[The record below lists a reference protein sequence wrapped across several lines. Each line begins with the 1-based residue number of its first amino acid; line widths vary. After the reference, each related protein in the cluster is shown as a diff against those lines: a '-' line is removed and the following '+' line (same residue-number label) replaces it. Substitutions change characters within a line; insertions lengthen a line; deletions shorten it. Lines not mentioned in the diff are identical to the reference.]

1 MKIDAKK
8 INRIQKRAY
17 KSRGKFLDDMGDMY
31 HLIMPYIENDTEV
44 KDDDIVVDYLAGD
57 GFSFMIGEVGV
68 SVNEMIG
75 RIDDLKKGE
84 KIKLSELTT
93 YL

>member
-17 KSRGKFLDDMGDMY
+17 KSSGKLLYDMRYMY
-31 HLIMPYIENDTEV
+31 HLIMPYVENDTEV
-44 KDDDIVVDYLAGD
+44 NDDDIIVDYLAGD
-57 GFSFMIGEVGV
+57 GFSFMIGEAGV
-68 SVNEMIG
+68 SVNDMIG
-75 RIDDLKKGE
+75 RIDDLKKGD
-84 KIKLSELTT
+84 KIKLSEIRT